1 MKRISLLSVL
11 FAVMGMTLSSC
22 DGTVPSDNV
31 KAVDEV
37 QVKNAKT
44 YNLLL
49 DEEVF
54 ASTGLK
60 KVTVLETT
68 IQYHLLMQECCPK
81 SYLEAQV
88 AMFPLDMITNY
99 YLADCLPYDTTFL
112 QKENKRL
119 ESAFREKFR
128 DVDFVEYDKERYAA
142 LANDAK
148 MTRMKRSDYWE
159 AVFGINREYANPEG
173 FADVEKALQRY
184 PNCFGVIYYSARFYS
199 LSGLTQKNGAYSKK
213 ALSLYNRACM
223 LIKQNEDPEISDISI
238 RKEMAEIHLALGEYD
253 KGVELL
259 KQNNPCRM
267 NHALIGQTLASSC
280 NDPEGALPYLS
291 MALLDL
297 TVAHMGVVMG
307 YLNALCKTKDYLNAL
322 ALVDWALA
330 FYPGLKTPEKRSYM
344 DKNEAFLWAVRAD
357 IQLSLCK
364 SEDAI
369 NSLREAKDIALR
381 FDEAPNYSASSIRFV
396 SCQIPATA
404 FDDMGDTA
412 MIGIDDFIASQE
424 KSELLNLWRMVKD
437 EE

>member
-22 DGTVPSDNV
+22 DSAVPSDNV

-37 QVKNAKT
+37 QVKKAKT

-60 KVTVLETT
+60 KATVLETT

-112 QKENKRL
+112 QKENQRL

-173 FADVEKALQRY
+173 FADVEKAIKELHSR
-184 PNCFGVIYYSARFYS
+184 
-199 LSGLTQKNGAYSKK
+199 LGLGWDDT
-213 ALSLYNRACM
+213 
-223 LIKQNEDPEISDISI
+223 IF
-238 RKEMAEIHLALGEYD
+238 
-253 KGVELL
+253 V
-259 KQNNPCRM
+259 
-267 NHALIGQTLASSC
+267 
-280 NDPEGALPYLS
+280 
-291 MALLDL
+291 
-297 TVAHMGVVMG
+297 
-307 YLNALCKTKDYLNAL
+307 
-322 ALVDWALA
+322 
-330 FYPGLKTPEKRSYM
+330 
-344 DKNEAFLWAVRAD
+344 
-357 IQLSLCK
+357 
-364 SEDAI
+364 
-369 NSLREAKDIALR
+369 AKDALENHR
-381 FDEAPNYSASSIRFV
+381 AAVEHVFTNI
-396 SCQIPATA
+396 
-404 FDDMGDTA
+404 
-412 MIGIDDFIASQE
+412 
-424 KSELLNLWRMVKD
+424 KD
-437 EE
+437 EINKIYLK

>member
-22 DGTVPSDNV
+22 DGAVPSDNV

-37 QVKNAKT
+37 QVKNTKT

-173 FADVEKALQRY
+173 FADVEKAIKELHSR
-184 PNCFGVIYYSARFYS
+184 
-199 LSGLTQKNGAYSKK
+199 LGLGW
-213 ALSLYNRACM
+213 
-223 LIKQNEDPEISDISI
+223 
-238 RKEMAEIHLALGEYD
+238 
-253 KGVELL
+253 
-259 KQNNPCRM
+259 
-267 NHALIGQTLASSC
+267 
-280 NDPEGALPYLS
+280 ND
-291 MALLDL
+291 
-297 TVAHMGVVMG
+297 TIFV
-307 YLNALCKTKDYLNAL
+307 
-322 ALVDWALA
+322 
-330 FYPGLKTPEKRSYM
+330 
-344 DKNEAFLWAVRAD
+344 
-357 IQLSLCK
+357 
-364 SEDAI
+364 
-369 NSLREAKDIALR
+369 AKDALENHR
-381 FDEAPNYSASSIRFV
+381 AAVEHVF
-396 SCQIPATA
+396 T
-404 FDDMGDTA
+404 
-412 MIGIDDFIASQE
+412 
-424 KSELLNLWRMVKD
+424 NLKD
-437 EE
+437 EINKIYIK

>member
-22 DGTVPSDNV
+22 DGAVPSDNV

-37 QVKNAKT
+37 QVKNTKT

-173 FADVEKALQRY
+173 FADVEKAIKELHSR
-184 PNCFGVIYYSARFYS
+184 
-199 LSGLTQKNGAYSKK
+199 LGLGWDDT
-213 ALSLYNRACM
+213 
-223 LIKQNEDPEISDISI
+223 IF
-238 RKEMAEIHLALGEYD
+238 
-253 KGVELL
+253 V
-259 KQNNPCRM
+259 
-267 NHALIGQTLASSC
+267 
-280 NDPEGALPYLS
+280 
-291 MALLDL
+291 
-297 TVAHMGVVMG
+297 
-307 YLNALCKTKDYLNAL
+307 
-322 ALVDWALA
+322 
-330 FYPGLKTPEKRSYM
+330 
-344 DKNEAFLWAVRAD
+344 
-357 IQLSLCK
+357 
-364 SEDAI
+364 
-369 NSLREAKDIALR
+369 AKDALENHR
-381 FDEAPNYSASSIRFV
+381 AAVEHVF
-396 SCQIPATA
+396 T
-404 FDDMGDTA
+404 
-412 MIGIDDFIASQE
+412 
-424 KSELLNLWRMVKD
+424 NLKD
-437 EE
+437 EINKIYLK

>member
-22 DGTVPSDNV
+22 DGAVPSDNV

-148 MTRMKRSDYWE
+148 MTRMKRSDYWK

-173 FADVEKALQRY
+173 FADVEKAIKELHSR
-184 PNCFGVIYYSARFYS
+184 
-199 LSGLTQKNGAYSKK
+199 LGLGWDDT
-213 ALSLYNRACM
+213 
-223 LIKQNEDPEISDISI
+223 IF
-238 RKEMAEIHLALGEYD
+238 
-253 KGVELL
+253 V
-259 KQNNPCRM
+259 
-267 NHALIGQTLASSC
+267 
-280 NDPEGALPYLS
+280 
-291 MALLDL
+291 
-297 TVAHMGVVMG
+297 
-307 YLNALCKTKDYLNAL
+307 
-322 ALVDWALA
+322 
-330 FYPGLKTPEKRSYM
+330 
-344 DKNEAFLWAVRAD
+344 
-357 IQLSLCK
+357 
-364 SEDAI
+364 
-369 NSLREAKDIALR
+369 AKDALENHR
-381 FDEAPNYSASSIRFV
+381 AAVEHVF
-396 SCQIPATA
+396 T
-404 FDDMGDTA
+404 
-412 MIGIDDFIASQE
+412 
-424 KSELLNLWRMVKD
+424 NLKD
-437 EE
+437 EINKIYIK

>member
-22 DGTVPSDNV
+22 DGAVPSDNV
-31 KAVDEV
+31 KTVDEV
-37 QVKNAKT
+37 QLKNTKT

-128 DVDFVEYDKERYAA
+128 DVDFVEYDMERYAA

-173 FADVEKALQRY
+173 FADVEKAIKELHSR
-184 PNCFGVIYYSARFYS
+184 
-199 LSGLTQKNGAYSKK
+199 LGLGWDDT
-213 ALSLYNRACM
+213 
-223 LIKQNEDPEISDISI
+223 IF
-238 RKEMAEIHLALGEYD
+238 
-253 KGVELL
+253 V
-259 KQNNPCRM
+259 
-267 NHALIGQTLASSC
+267 
-280 NDPEGALPYLS
+280 
-291 MALLDL
+291 
-297 TVAHMGVVMG
+297 
-307 YLNALCKTKDYLNAL
+307 
-322 ALVDWALA
+322 
-330 FYPGLKTPEKRSYM
+330 
-344 DKNEAFLWAVRAD
+344 
-357 IQLSLCK
+357 
-364 SEDAI
+364 
-369 NSLREAKDIALR
+369 AKDALESHR
-381 FDEAPNYSASSIRFV
+381 AAVEHVF
-396 SCQIPATA
+396 T
-404 FDDMGDTA
+404 
-412 MIGIDDFIASQE
+412 
-424 KSELLNLWRMVKD
+424 NLKD
-437 EE
+437 EINNIYIK

>member
-1 MKRISLLSVL
+1 MKRIFLLSVL

-22 DGTVPSDNV
+22 DGAVPSDNV

-37 QVKNAKT
+37 QVKNTKT

-60 KVTVLETT
+60 KATVLETT

-81 SYLEAQV
+81 SYFEAQV

-173 FADVEKALQRY
+173 FADVEKAIKELHSR
-184 PNCFGVIYYSARFYS
+184 
-199 LSGLTQKNGAYSKK
+199 LGLGWDDT
-213 ALSLYNRACM
+213 
-223 LIKQNEDPEISDISI
+223 IF
-238 RKEMAEIHLALGEYD
+238 
-253 KGVELL
+253 V
-259 KQNNPCRM
+259 
-267 NHALIGQTLASSC
+267 
-280 NDPEGALPYLS
+280 
-291 MALLDL
+291 
-297 TVAHMGVVMG
+297 
-307 YLNALCKTKDYLNAL
+307 
-322 ALVDWALA
+322 
-330 FYPGLKTPEKRSYM
+330 
-344 DKNEAFLWAVRAD
+344 
-357 IQLSLCK
+357 
-364 SEDAI
+364 
-369 NSLREAKDIALR
+369 AKDALENHR
-381 FDEAPNYSASSIRFV
+381 AAVEHVF
-396 SCQIPATA
+396 T
-404 FDDMGDTA
+404 
-412 MIGIDDFIASQE
+412 
-424 KSELLNLWRMVKD
+424 NLKD
-437 EE
+437 EINKIYLK

>member
-1 MKRISLLSVL
+1 
-11 FAVMGMTLSSC
+11 MGMTLSSC
-22 DGTVPSDNV
+22 DGAVSSDNV

-37 QVKNAKT
+37 QVKNTKT

-173 FADVEKALQRY
+173 FADVEKAIKELHSR
-184 PNCFGVIYYSARFYS
+184 
-199 LSGLTQKNGAYSKK
+199 LGLGWDDT
-213 ALSLYNRACM
+213 
-223 LIKQNEDPEISDISI
+223 IF
-238 RKEMAEIHLALGEYD
+238 
-253 KGVELL
+253 V
-259 KQNNPCRM
+259 
-267 NHALIGQTLASSC
+267 
-280 NDPEGALPYLS
+280 
-291 MALLDL
+291 
-297 TVAHMGVVMG
+297 
-307 YLNALCKTKDYLNAL
+307 
-322 ALVDWALA
+322 
-330 FYPGLKTPEKRSYM
+330 
-344 DKNEAFLWAVRAD
+344 
-357 IQLSLCK
+357 
-364 SEDAI
+364 
-369 NSLREAKDIALR
+369 AKDALENHR
-381 FDEAPNYSASSIRFV
+381 AAVEHVF
-396 SCQIPATA
+396 T
-404 FDDMGDTA
+404 
-412 MIGIDDFIASQE
+412 
-424 KSELLNLWRMVKD
+424 NLKD
-437 EE
+437 EINKIYIK